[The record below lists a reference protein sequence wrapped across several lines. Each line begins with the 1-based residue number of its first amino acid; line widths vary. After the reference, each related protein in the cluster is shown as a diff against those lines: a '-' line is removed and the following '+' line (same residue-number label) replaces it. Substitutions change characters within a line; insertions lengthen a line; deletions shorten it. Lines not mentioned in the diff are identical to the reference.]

1 MHWMAGNLV
10 HLDAYYNPVNIVT
23 CHYNLTRYL
32 LNLLFEEI

>member
-1 MHWMAGNLV
+1 MHWMVGNLV
-10 HLDAYYNPVNIVT
+10 HLDAYYNLVNIVT